1 MCCILFTPLKSTAE
15 DDGSSVT
22 PPPTDWRIWST
33 EYRALGETEKDAF
46 QTKTITFSGLGRI
59 ISTGDCR
66 SPQGRRVAS
75 ECSQVTL
82 RWQHDE
88 LRVQV
93 TGPSTPSTEWPQS
106 GRVYGIKNCL
116 FKASQDWGLGV
127 VTSCEASNFG
137 DVLVPESIPE
147 ARKSAVTTHRK
158 HRRKTP
164 RQQCLTG
171 PNSAHTDASRARHRP
186 VSHDTLRTRTQRFR
200 KGHKRSC
207 RHFDRSNL
215 RR

>member
-1 MCCILFTPLKSTAE
+1 MPASHFRTLKIRHLPPILVCVCCVVFSPLKSTAK

-22 PPPTDWRIWST
+22 APATDWRIWST
-33 EYRALGETEKDAF
+33 HYRALGETEKDAL
-46 QTKTITFSGLGRI
+46 QTKTLRFSGLGRI

-66 SPQGRRVAS
+66 SPQGKRVAS

-93 TGPSTPSTEWPQS
+93 TGPSTPTTEWLQS
-106 GRVYGIKNCL
+106 GRIYGIMNCQ

-127 VTSCEASNFG
+127 VTSCEAPNFE
-137 DVLVPESIPE
+137 DVLVPESIPA

-158 HRRKTP
+158 RRRKAPKATVP
-164 RQQCLTG
+164 
-171 PNSAHTDASRARHRP
+171 DWARE
-186 VSHDTLRTRTQRFR
+186 LRTYRRL
-200 KGHKRSC
+200 KGPHKTS
-207 RHFDRSNL
+207 FA
-215 RR
+215 